1 MKSTRLGDVVTV
13 KSGFAFK
20 SADWLDV
27 GVPVIKIANVKDGW
41 VTLDGCSFVSEAV
54 AHSARAFEL
63 TKGDVLISMTG
74 HIGQVA
80 KVRDEGRMLLNQRV
94 GRFSIKDR
102 ERIDGEYLFQWLRLP
117 EVRAVFEVHAYGAA
131 QPNISPSL
139 IEQQSIPLPP
149 LPAQRR
155 IASILSAY
163 DNLIENN
170 TRRIAILEEMA
181 RRIYEEWFVRFRFP
195 GYEGVRMVESELGLV
210 PEGWRQVTLADV
222 CESVED
228 GDWIETK
235 DQGGDD
241 YRLLQI
247 SNVGV
252 NRFVETGNLRF
263 ISQETFKRLRCREV
277 LPGQLLIARM
287 PTPIGRAWLVT
298 PQPWK
303 MVTAVDVAIA
313 TAETSKTTPE
323 FLLHFLNSDATLASF
338 ATQASGTTRLRITRR
353 QIAAMPLLAPQP
365 ALADHFAR
373 IARPMNDLAA
383 VHSRRNDV
391 LRTTRDLLLPKL
403 ISGELDVSAMPEPE
417 ALAA

>member
-1 MKSTRLGDVVTV
+1 MTSTRLGDVVTV

-20 SADWLDV
+20 SADWLDA

-102 ERIDGEYLFQWLRLP
+102 ERIDGEYLYQWLTLP
-117 EVRAVFEVHAYGAA
+117 EVRAVFEAHAYGAA

-163 DNLIENN
+163 DDLIENN

-181 RRIYEEWFVRFRFP
+181 RRIYEDWFVCFRFP
-195 GYEGVRMVESELGLV
+195 GHEGGRMVESELGLV
-210 PEGWRQVTLADV
+210 PVGWEAVRMEDV
-222 CESVED
+222 CARITDGSHYSPKSIVVGKPMASVKD
-228 GDWIETK
+228 MHDWGI
-235 DQGGDD
+235 
-241 YRLLQI
+241 
-247 SNVGV
+247 N
-252 NRFVETGNLRF
+252 VET
-263 ISQETFKRLRCREV
+263 C
-277 LPGQLLIARM
+277 
-287 PTPIGRAWLVT
+287 
-298 PQPWK
+298 
-303 MVTAVDVAIA
+303 
-313 TAETSKTTPE
+313 
-323 FLLHFLNSDATLASF
+323 
-338 ATQASGTTRLRITRR
+338 R
-353 QIAAMPLLAPQP
+353 QIAEDEYEKL
-365 ALADHFAR
+365 
-373 IARPMNDLAA
+373 
-383 VHSRRNDV
+383 VRNDCKPKLNDV
-391 LRTTRDLLLPKL
+391 LIAKDGSYLKHTFVFDQEIDLVILSSIAILRPNGRMLPNQLAMYLRLPEVASRMKGYVSGVAIPRIVLRDFRQFLVLLPPAEVQHAWAAYCDPMLHLCRNLVRKNENLRTTRDLLLPKL
-403 ISGELDVSAMPEPE
+403 ISGELNMSTLPESQ